1 MTVIIDLGYIT
12 AAINELEWKCD
23 DPIILNQLNY
33 LKTQVD
39 IYTSDP
45 DPDLTIAQQAAKYFN
60 AEITHHDK
68 MIRVDKRIY

>member
-1 MTVIIDLGYIT
+1 MTVIIDLGYTT
-12 AAINELEWKCD
+12 AAINELDWKCD

-33 LKTQVD
+33 LKSQRV

-45 DPDLTIAQQAAKYFN
+45 DPDFTLATEAAKYFG

-68 MIRVDKRIY
+68 IIRVAKRIY